1 MASDF
6 TWSKS
11 LLYKYRFLLFPLLY
25 FHMLFIILFLVK
37 IILRFISLFCLWKH
51 RWYKS
56 PDRNP
61 VFEKYLKQ
69 KPAKQQQR
77 LRRHNKQR
85 YFFITPVDTFS
96 SLRSELDFS
105 TDLRL
110 KRAVC
115 SRLSSQTVLCHHTA
129 RYILDDLA

>member
-37 IILRFISLFCLWKH
+37 IILRFISLFCLRKH

-96 SLRSELDFS
+96 SLRQKWTRFQHWFKVKTCSLLSFVF
-105 TDLRL
+105 TD
-110 KRAVC
+110 C
-115 SRLSSQTVLCHHTA
+115 SLSPHC
-129 RYILDDLA
+129 